1 MLIPLGACV
10 VRSGSSRFVRNVVP
24 KNTLTNTLGSKKNPI
39 PKQTKKMDYNNNQN
53 GDGQMPRQGG
63 YRGGREGYQP
73 RQRFNSD
80 NQENGEPR
88 YSQESGRRPRINNA
102 GTRQPRP
109 RFQQQGE
116 GGYQPRP
123 RYQQQGEGGYQP
135 RPRYQQQG
143 EGGYQPRPRFQ
154 QQGEGGYQ
162 PRPRYQ
168 QQGEGGYQPRP
179 RYQQQG
185 EGGYQP
191 RPRYQQQ
198 NDGGYQPQGR
208 PRFQQQQ
215 ARRPQG
221 NPALYSKKK
230 RVEYQEKYEDP
241 TKPIRLN
248 KFLANAGIC
257 SRREADDFILAG
269 VITVNGMVVSELG
282 AKVLPTDQV
291 KFHDQP
297 VRREKKVYI
306 LLNKPKNTVT
316 TTDDPQERH
325 TVIDLVKNACS
336 ERIYP
341 VGRLDRNTTG
351 VLLLTND
358 GDLAAKLTHPKFG
371 KKKIYAATLDKNL
384 SEEAYNELMAGVVLD
399 DEVIIPDA
407 LEFPKEGDRKH
418 VGLQIHSGQNRVV
431 RRMFEKV
438 GYKVVQLDRVS
449 FAGLTKKNVPRGK
462 YRFLTQ
468 QEVSM
473 LQMGAF
479 E

>member
-135 RPRYQQQG
+135 RPRYQQQN
-143 EGGYQPRPRFQ
+143 
-154 QQGEGGYQ
+154 
-162 PRPRYQ
+162 
-168 QQGEGGYQPRP
+168 
-179 RYQQQG
+179 

-316 TTDDPQERH
+316 TTDDPPERH
-325 TVIDLVKNACS
+325 TAIDLVKNACS

>member
-1 MLIPLGACV
+1 
-10 VRSGSSRFVRNVVP
+10 
-24 KNTLTNTLGSKKNPI
+24 
-39 PKQTKKMDYNNNQN
+39 MDYNNNQN
-53 GDGQMPRQGG
+53 GEGQTPRQGG

-73 RQRFNSD
+73 RQRFTPD
-80 NQENGEPR
+80 NHENGEPR
-88 YSQESGRRPRINNA
+88 YSQEGGRRPRINNA
-102 GTRQPRP
+102 GPRQPRP
-109 RFQQQGE
+109 RF
-116 GGYQPRP
+116 
-123 RYQQQGEGGYQP
+123 
-135 RPRYQQQG
+135 QQQG

-168 QQGEGGYQPRP
+168 QQGESGYQPRPRFQQQGEGGYQQHPRFQQNEGGYQPRP
-179 RYQQQG
+179 RFQQQG

-191 RPRYQQQ
+191 RPRFQQQ
-198 NDGGYQPQGR
+198 GEGGYQQQGR

-215 ARRPQG
+215 SRRPQG

-230 RVEYQEKYEDP
+230 RVEYQDKYEDP